1 MVRIYD
7 SVDYPLLYLGL
18 YERAIECLLVRQE
31 CNGDKIMLFR
41 EIGSILLSIWA
52 ADTLFSGSS
61 GDGSCHL

>member
-31 CNGDKIMLFR
+31 CNKDKIMLSVKSGVFSFQS
-41 EIGSILLSIWA
+41 GLLIRS
-52 ADTLFSGSS
+52 F
-61 GDGSCHL
+61 